1 MTRFAFLDLPR
12 PHAIAHRGGA
22 AEAEENSLAAFEHAA
37 ALGYRYLETDIQA
50 SADDVPVVI
59 HDAQLERTTDAAGPV
74 SARTWAEL
82 QAVRTRGGQRLLRL
96 EELFEALP
104 EMRIALELKSPAAA
118 GPAAEAIRR
127 CGALERVSVG
137 SFDQRATDRARRLLG
152 PGLCWSPGR
161 WGVLRTW
168 LRGFGLPLPLPGGGL
183 LQVPPYRGRLP
194 LVTPRFLRA
203 ARRGGLSVQVWT
215 VNEEAEMIRLLDLGV
230 DGLMT
235 DRPSLLK
242 ALLQAR
248 GLW

>member
-118 GPAAEAIRR
+118 GPTVEAIRR